1 MDNTAEGTTG
11 TIIQGFDFV
20 TQNAGQIEGANLSF
34 GGIGYSSALR
44 LAISNSVA
52 KGVVFVVSA
61 GNDSRDI
68 YGPDGVQNTADDSI
82 PAAYP
87 EVMTVSA
94 MSDLVG
100 IASSD
105 DALASFSNY
114 SRSVVAGNPV
124 TYPGAAID
132 LAAPGVN

>member
-1 MDNTAEGTTG
+1 GVCGDGY
-11 TIIQGFDFV
+11 
-20 TQNAGQIEGANLSF
+20 GA
-34 GGIGYSSALR
+34 ALR
-44 LAISNSVA
+44 MAISNGVA
-52 KGVVFVVSA
+52 KGIVFVVSA

-94 MSDLVG
+94 LYDLDGVPSG
-100 IASSD
+100 D
-105 DALASFSNY
+105 DVLASFSNY

-124 TYPGAAID
+124 TSPGAAID
-132 LAAPGVN
+132 LAAPGVNIIST